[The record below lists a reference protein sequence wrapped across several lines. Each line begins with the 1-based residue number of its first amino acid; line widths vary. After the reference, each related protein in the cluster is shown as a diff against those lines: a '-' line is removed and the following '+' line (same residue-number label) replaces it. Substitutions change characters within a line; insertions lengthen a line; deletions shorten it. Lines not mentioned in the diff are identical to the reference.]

1 MNLQSYF
8 SGPPR
13 AVSVVETEVKFGYVL
28 GEHHLPFSLADYCT
42 KLFQSMFPESAIAKA
57 FKCSHTKAT
66 AILILLLISCNK
78 GYSTRIQTV

>member
-42 KLFQSMFPESAIAKA
+42 KLLQSMFSESAIAV
-57 FKCSHTKAT
+57 T
-66 AILILLLISCNK
+66 L
-78 GYSTRIQTV
+78 RQ